1 MSTTTPSSSVLPP
14 APWKSLFSQHISKMQ
29 QPQFVL
35 STLAAAP
42 AGSPTPYVPR
52 ARYCIFRGF
61 WTELPENK
69 HNHAERNPKAYES
82 DCLTFTTDVRMEK
95 VGQIFGTSAGHA
107 DSNEQAQ
114 GSGGGGP
121 IEAVWW
127 VEETGTQWRVK
138 GRAFIV
144 ADDIEGRENSSG
156 ARTVKSE
163 VGKRMRVIDESK
175 LNEWTW
181 TRELSGTFGNQS
193 PGIKGS
199 FRAPP
204 PGMSKDQPYDTKNLK
219 LGAKVEDLHDSVAR
233 KNFRLVI
240 IVPDSVEQTDLSDP
254 AKACRFRYTF
264 DEGMRANGGWRTE
277 ELWP

>member
-14 APWKSLFSQHISKMQ
+14 APWKSLFNQHLQKMPT
-29 QPQFVL
+29 PQFVL
-35 STLAAAP
+35 STLDAAP
-42 AGSPTPYVPR
+42 AGSHTPYVPR

-69 HNHAERNPKAYES
+69 HNEAERNPKVFES
-82 DCLTFTTDVRMEK
+82 DCPTFTTDARMEK
-95 VGQIFGTSAGHA
+95 VAQIFATSAGHA
-107 DSNEQAQ
+107 ESKEQTQ

-121 IEAVWW
+121 VEAVWW

-144 ADDIEGRENSSG
+144 ADDIENDEESSG
-156 ARTVKSE
+156 VRTVKSE
-163 VGKRMRVIDESK
+163 VGKRMRVVDESK
-175 LNEWTW
+175 ANDWSW
-181 TRELSGTFGNQS
+181 KRELTGTFGNQS

-204 PGMSKDQPYDTKNLK
+204 PGTSKDAHYDKENLK
-219 LGAKVEDLHDSVAR
+219 LGAKVENLDDDVAR

-240 IVPDSVEQTDLSDP
+240 IIPDSVEQTDLSDS
-254 AKACRFRYTF
+254 AKACRYRYTF
-264 DEGMRANGGWRTE
+264 DDSTRGNAGWRTE